1 MSKKAR
7 KRKRLIR
14 ILKSEGLQ
22 TFPMSLKEWRKR
34 KIKSLYW
41 QDELESRVISRFKR
55 QKRRIM
61 FFRGLASGGFTH
73 FKQPGVWEPQSL
85 YAPGAYVSGASFC
98 CRSCEYGKETKM

>member
-1 MSKKAR
+1 MTMTKKAR
-7 KRKRLIR
+7 ERKRLIR

-22 TFPMSLKEWRKR
+22 TDPKSVKEWHR
-34 KIKSLYW
+34 KILSLYW
-41 QDELESRVISRFKR
+41 QDVIESRVISRFKR

-85 YAPGAYVSGASFC
+85 YAPGAYVSGASLC
-98 CRSCEYGKETKM
+98 YRSCEYGKET

>member
-7 KRKRLIR
+7 ERKRLIR
-14 ILKSEGLQ
+14 ILKSEGV
-22 TFPMSLKEWRKR
+22 PSDPKSVKEWQR

-41 QDELESRVISRFKR
+41 QDVLESRVISRFNR

-61 FFRGLASGGFTH
+61 FFRGLTSGGFTH

-85 YAPGAYVSGASFC
+85 YAPGAYVSGASLC
-98 CRSCEYGKETKM
+98 YRSCEYGKET